1 MKKYYFE
8 IMFMNGTEIHMTK
21 SNTIDNARDIMWDRF
36 RNAITITFIREV

>member
-8 IMFMNGTEIHMTK
+8 IMFMNVSEIHWTK
-21 SNTIDNARDIMWDRF
+21 SNSIDNARDVMWDRF